1 MDNQRIFRLRN
12 LLATVNLKGR
22 YERNFQALY
31 ELLLYEFKLEGG
43 LDGDDEY
50 WNNLGQTIER
60 QAQTYIEATH
70 GRQGKSAPA
79 EFRNF
84 VSHFKK
90 VLVEALGPYRFVN
103 VS

>member
-12 LLATVNLKGR
+12 VLATVNSRGK
-22 YERNFQALY
+22 YERNFNVLY

-50 WNNLGQTIER
+50 WNNLGQTIEKHA
-60 QAQTYIEATH
+60 QAYIDATH
-70 GRQGKSAPA
+70 GRQGKSSPA
-79 EFRNF
+79 AFRNF

-90 VLVEALGPYRFVN
+90 VLVEALGPFRFVN
-103 VS
+103 VP